1 MEATNELLQIAG
13 EISPTSW
20 TAPSTLSFEQWQE
33 VGRKFQQVSGSV
45 RWWVGDWLN
54 DGERRYGETYT
65 QAIEVTGNKLQYL
78 KDCKWVAAAVEKSLR
93 EDVLSWTHHKYVAK
107 LDRVA
112 MVTLLSYAAEHELS
126 SRELLDAVREYQARQ
141 GGSFIEEDDVDE
153 EPPFCNDAL
162 YAPST
167 EFESDFTLSRNMAAP
182 EIAAT
187 LQRLKP
193 EVLREVAKLLH
204 EFLKLPI
211 DNGSQLWY
219 DSGTKYG

>member
-1 MEATNELLQIAG
+1 MNELLQVAG
-13 EISPTSW
+13 AIDSVSW
-20 TAPSTLSFEQWQE
+20 TAPSSLTFEQWQE

-54 DGERRYGETYT
+54 EGERRYGETYT

-141 GGSFIEEDDVDE
+141 GGSFIEEGDVDE
-153 EPPFCNDAL
+153 EPPFCNDAF

-167 EFESDFTLSRNMAAP
+167 ELESEIVVTRSMAARDV
-182 EIAAT
+182 AAT

-211 DNGSQLWY
+211 DKRSPVVI
-219 DSGTKYG
+219 

>member
-13 EISPTSW
+13 EISATSW
-20 TAPSTLSFEQWQE
+20 TAPSNLSFEQWQE

-54 DGERRYGETYT
+54 EGELRYGETYT
-65 QAIEVTGNKLQYL
+65 QAIEVTGNRLQYL

-141 GGSFIEEDDVDE
+141 GGSFIEEGDVDE
-153 EPPFCNDAL
+153 EPPFCNDAF

-167 EFESDFTLSRNMAAP
+167 ELESEIVVTRSMAARDV
-182 EIAAT
+182 AAT

-211 DNGSQLWY
+211 DNDVQSWY
-219 DSGTKYG
+219 DSGTECG

>member
-1 MEATNELLQIAG
+1 MNELLQVAG
-13 EISPTSW
+13 AIDSVSW
-20 TAPSTLSFEQWQE
+20 TAPSSLTFEQWQE
-33 VGRKFQQVSGSV
+33 VGRKFQTVSGSV

-54 DGERRYGETYT
+54 EGELRYGETYT
-65 QAIEVTGNKLQYL
+65 QAIEVTGNRLQYL

-167 EFESDFTLSRNMAAP
+167 ELESDFVLTRNMAARDV
-182 EIAAT
+182 AAT
-187 LQRLKP
+187 LQRLDA
-193 EVLREVAKLLH
+193 EVLREVAKLLL
-204 EFLKLPI
+204 EFLKLPL
-211 DNGSQLWY
+211 D
-219 DSGTKYG
+219 K

>member
-1 MEATNELLQIAG
+1 MNELLQVAG
-13 EISPTSW
+13 AIDSVSW
-20 TAPSTLSFEQWQE
+20 TAPSSLTFEQWQE
-33 VGRKFQQVSGSV
+33 VGRKLQTVSGSV

-54 DGERRYGETYT
+54 EGERRYGETYT

-93 EDVLSWTHHKYVAK
+93 KDVLSWTHHQHVAQLAK

-126 SRELLDAVREYQARQ
+126 SRELLDAVKEYQARQ
-141 GGSFIEEDDVDE
+141 GGSFIEEGDVDE

-162 YAPST
+162 YAPSM
-167 EFESDFTLSRNMAAP
+167 ELESEIVVTRSMAAKDV
-182 EIAAT
+182 AAT
-187 LQRLKP
+187 LQRLDA
-193 EVLREVAKLLH
+193 EVLREVAKLLL

-211 DNGSQLWY
+211 D
-219 DSGTKYG
+219 K

>member
-13 EISPTSW
+13 EISATSW
-20 TAPSTLSFEQWQE
+20 TAPSNLSFEQWQE

-54 DGERRYGETYT
+54 EGERRYGETYT

-78 KDCKWVAAAVEKSLR
+78 KDCKWVAAAVEKSYR
-93 EDVLSWTHHKYVAK
+93 KDVLSWTHHKHVAK
-107 LDRVA
+107 LDSVA
-112 MVTLLSYAAEHELS
+112 QVTLLSFAAEHELS
-126 SRELLDAVREYQARQ
+126 SSELLDAVREYQARQ

-153 EPPFCNDAL
+153 EPPFCNDAF

-167 EFESDFTLSRNMAAP
+167 EFESEIVVTRSMAA
-182 EIAAT
+182 IDVATT

-211 DNGSQLWY
+211 DNDVQSWY
-219 DSGTKYG
+219 DSGTECG